1 VERRTKAVPFVLL
14 FFIQFS
20 FFREFDR
27 LGVMD
32 AHGKGGKPLRRK
44 EQKQLT
50 REMLLHTALKLFV
63 QKGYD
68 NVTVDDI
75 VLKAGASKGG
85 FYHHFISK
93 RAILL
98 DYGNTLHN
106 KLLDRLRLTAVQHEA
121 SCMDQISVFFSGL
134 NEFYIENLEGLQ
146 LFFQHTS
153 TVPSHQSGIFSVSR
167 ELALL
172 LSMQLKDGEKTKQ
185 VTSALESTR
194 LADYMIQLYY
204 YELKQC
210 MNETTQVEF
219 PVKLHQRI
227 EAMLQLFFNGFIT

>member
-1 VERRTKAVPFVLL
+1 
-14 FFIQFS
+14 
-20 FFREFDR
+20 
-27 LGVMD
+27 MD
-32 AHGKGGKPLRRK
+32 AYRKGGKPLSRK

-50 REMLLHTALKLFV
+50 RETLLHTALELFV

-93 RAILL
+93 SAVLL

-106 KLLDRLRLTAVQHEA
+106 ELLDRLRSTAVQPA
-121 SCMDQISVFFSGL
+121 DSCTNQISVFFSEL
-134 NEFYIENLEGLQ
+134 NGFYIENLEGLQ

-153 TVPSHQSGIFSVSR
+153 TVPSHQSGIFSISR

-172 LSMQLKDGEKTKQ
+172 LSMQLNYGQKTKQ
-185 VTSALESTR
+185 VTSALESIR

-210 MNETTQVEF
+210 MNETAPAEF
-219 PVKLHQRI
+219 PAKLHQRI
-227 EAMLQLFFNGFIT
+227 EAMLQLFFNGFIS

>member
-1 VERRTKAVPFVLL
+1 L
-14 FFIQFS
+14 S
-20 FFREFDR
+20 
-27 LGVMD
+27 
-32 AHGKGGKPLRRK
+32 RK

-50 REMLLHTALKLFV
+50 RETLLHTALKLFV

-93 RAILL
+93 SAILL

-106 KLLDRLRLTAVQHEA
+106 ELLNRLRLTAVQHA
-121 SCMDQISVFFSGL
+121 DSCSDQISLIFSGL
-134 NEFYIENLEGLQ
+134 NEFYIQNLEGLQ
-146 LFFQHTS
+146 LFFRYTS

-172 LSMQLKDGEKTKQ
+172 LSKQ
-185 VTSALESTR
+185 MDYGQNAQQVSSTLESTR

-210 MNETTQVEF
+210 MNETTPADF
-219 PVKLHQRI
+219 PAKLHQRI
-227 EAMLQLFFNGFIT
+227 EEMLQLFFNGFIT